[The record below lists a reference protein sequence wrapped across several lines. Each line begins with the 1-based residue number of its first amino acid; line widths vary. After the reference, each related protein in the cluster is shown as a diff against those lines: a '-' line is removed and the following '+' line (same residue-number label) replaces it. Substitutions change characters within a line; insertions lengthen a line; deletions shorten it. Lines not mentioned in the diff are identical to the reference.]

1 MKTPPVERLT
11 IEGPVPRLA
20 ALLDRPSGRA
30 SAWVLLA
37 HGAGASMESPFLEA
51 VAQGL
56 ARRDL
61 AVLRFAYPYMQRR
74 AEDGRRRP
82 PDRAPVLLAAHRAA
96 LGALRELAQSAPVV
110 LAGKSLGG
118 RMASHLCAEGEPLA
132 GAAFLGFPLHPA
144 GRPEKAEARTEHFP
158 RITAPT
164 LFLQGT
170 RDPLAPLE
178 RLGARLALLAGPTSL
193 RVIEGADH
201 DFALLRSVP
210 APPEGMAQHLADAIA
225 DWVRGL

>member
-1 MKTPPVERLT
+1 
-11 IEGPVPRLA
+11 
-20 ALLDRPSGRA
+20 
-30 SAWVLLA
+30 
-37 HGAGASMESPFLEA
+37 EA
-51 VAQGL
+51 VAHGL
-56 ARRDL
+56 ARRGL

-82 PDRAPVLLAAHRAA
+82 PDRAPVLPAAHRAA
-96 LGALRELAQSAPVV
+96 LVKMRELAEPSPVV

-118 RMASHLCAEGEPLA
+118 RMASHLVAEGERVA

-144 GRPEKAEARTEHFP
+144 NKPEKAEARTEHFP

-178 RLGARLALLAGPTSL
+178 TL
-193 RVIEGADH
+193 RE
-201 DFALLRSVP
+201 
-210 APPEGMAQHLADAIA
+210 
-225 DWVRGL
+225 